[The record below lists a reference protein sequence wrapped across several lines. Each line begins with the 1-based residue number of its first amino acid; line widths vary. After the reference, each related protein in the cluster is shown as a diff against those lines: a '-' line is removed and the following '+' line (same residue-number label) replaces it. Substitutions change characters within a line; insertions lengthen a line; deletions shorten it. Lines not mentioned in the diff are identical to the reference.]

1 MKKMEKEIR
10 NLGNIELRAAEDGNS
25 RHVEGY
31 AMVFDSQ
38 SDFLGF
44 YETIERGAITEELV
58 NSSDVFATF
67 NHDMNKVFARSNQGE
82 GSLSLSVD
90 EKGLKFEFDVPNT
103 ALGDELLEYMKRGDI
118 NKCSFAFALDPSDDE
133 AETWESKDGV
143 YFRTIHKIAALFD
156 VSIVW
161 TPAYSD
167 TEVSK
172 RAKDKIDALENERI
186 AKINTELDK
195 KLNEIEELA
204 KL

>member
-1 MKKMEKEIR
+1 MEKEIR

-38 SDFLGF
+38 SEFLGF
-44 YETIERGAITEELV
+44 YETIERGAITQELV
-58 NSSDVFATF
+58 DECDIFATF
-67 NHDMNKVFARSNQGE
+67 NHDMNKVFARSNKTQ
-82 GSLSLSVD
+82 GSLSLYVD

-103 ALGDELLEYMKRGDI
+103 ALGDELLEYMRRGDI

-156 VSIVW
+156 ISVVW
-161 TPAYSD
+161 TPAYTD

-172 RAKDKIDALENERI
+172 RAKDKIDTLENERI
-186 AKINTELDK
+186 AKINTDLDA

>member
-38 SDFLGF
+38 SEFLGF
-44 YETIERGAITEELV
+44 YETIERGAITQELV
-58 NSSDVFATF
+58 DECDIFATF
-67 NHDMNKVFARSNQGE
+67 NHDMNKVFARSNKTQ

-103 ALGDELLEYMKRGDI
+103 ALGDELLEYMRRGDI
-118 NKCSFAFALDPSDDE
+118 NKCSFAFALDPNDDE

-156 VSIVW
+156 ISVVW
-161 TPAYSD
+161 TPAYTD

-172 RAKDKIDALENERI
+172 RAKDKIDTLENERI
-186 AKINTELDK
+186 AKINTDLDA

>member
-38 SDFLGF
+38 SEFLGF
-44 YETIERGAITEELV
+44 YETIERGAITQELV
-58 NSSDVFATF
+58 DECDIFATF
-67 NHDMNKVFARSNQGE
+67 NHDMNKVFARSNKTQ

-103 ALGDELLEYMKRGDI
+103 ALGDELLEYMRRGDI
-118 NKCSFAFALDPSDDE
+118 NKCSFAFALDPNDDE

-156 VSIVW
+156 IAICWV
-161 TPAYSD
+161 PAYSD

-186 AKINTELDK
+186 AKINTDLDE